1 MLATG
6 AVAPEFSLNSLSGER
21 QTLSGLLASGPVL
34 LAFYK
39 AGCPVCQLTLPYL
52 ERLSQG
58 SLRVVTISQDSEPD
72 TQRFRQRFELTLPV
86 LFDRAE
92 DRYPASNSFGITLV
106 PSLFLVEPGGIVS
119 MAGSGFS
126 KKELETLGQRAGVA
140 VFHKDENVPEWKAG

>member
-6 AVAPEFSLNSLSGER
+6 AMAPDFSLTSLSGER
-21 QTLSGLLASGPVL
+21 QSLSGLLASGPVL

-39 AGCPVCQLTLPYL
+39 ASCPVCQLTLPYL

-58 SLRVVTISQDSEPD
+58 SLRVITISQDGEPD
-72 TQRFRQRFELTLPV
+72 TQRFRSAFKLTLPA
-86 LFDRAE
+86 LLDRAE
-92 DRYPASNSFGITLV
+92 DRYPASNSFGISLV

-119 MAGSGFS
+119 MAGSGFH

-140 VFHKDENVPEWKAG
+140 VFHKDDNVPEWKAG

>member
-6 AVAPEFSLNSLSGER
+6 AVAPDFSLTGLSGES

-58 SLRVVTISQDSEPD
+58 SLRVVTISQDGEAE
-72 TQRFRQRFELTLPV
+72 TQRFRQRFELTLPA
-86 LFDRAE
+86 LFDRA
-92 DRYPASNSFGITLV
+92 
-106 PSLFLVEPGGIVS
+106 
-119 MAGSGFS
+119 
-126 KKELETLGQRAGVA
+126 
-140 VFHKDENVPEWKAG
+140 